1 MLNRML
7 LFVVGAAAVIGAYGL
22 WLLLDVPVS
31 KLVISGDLTQI
42 EQANVRAAL
51 TSGSLGGILTA
62 DLKLLESKLDGM
74 HWARNVTV
82 RRQWPNII
90 LVSLTREMPMARWG
104 KDQYI
109 SAGGHLLTLPDQYF
123 DIPSFDV
130 AISSPHRAM
139 EVFRLLDQIASR
151 EGLNINSLKQDDQG
165 GWSLDFDNTI
175 TLALGSEQ
183 LNQRMHRFLLLHRR
197 VLLDEPRS
205 VQYVDAR
212 YSSGVAVK
220 YTTPPLLAAS
230 EVAASELVAS
240 EFSSNPLQ
248 ERH

>member
-7 LFVVGAAAVIGAYGL
+7 LCIVAAAAAFGTYGI
-22 WLLLDVPVS
+22 WALLDVPVS

-42 EQANVRAAL
+42 EQASVRAAL
-51 TSGSLGGILTA
+51 TSGSLGGILTT
-62 DLKLLESKLDGM
+62 DLKLLESKLDEM
-74 HWARNVTV
+74 HWARNVAV
-82 RRQWPNII
+82 RRQWPDTI

-151 EGLNINSLKQDDQG
+151 EGLDITSLKQDAQG
-165 GWSLDFDNTI
+165 GWSLDFDNKI
-175 TLALGSEQ
+175 SLALGSEQ

-220 YTTPPLLAAS
+220 YTAPPLLAT
-230 EVAASELVAS
+230 S